1 MSSSSHPSDSQ
12 AASSEASPSPSKRM
26 VYQVETTGSRWGD
39 LKEAFKRIS
48 SDDLNKINEIPCA
61 RNSLLSG
68 IASGVGIGVIRGLS
82 SSAFVAS
89 NWAMGTFV
97 LISLGSWTICQKN
110 RADERR
116 RMQQVIEA
124 IPKRFVKKE
133 EGAGAGEEKTA

>member
-1 MSSSSHPSDSQ
+1 MSSSSQPSDSQ
-12 AASSEASPSPSKRM
+12 AASSSSPTPEASPSPSKRM

-39 LKEAFKRIS
+39 LKEAF
-48 SDDLNKINEIPCA
+48 KINEIPCA